1 LTRTFSLL
9 QLTRELN
16 SAWSFRQER
25 PQELSLTGPRLQGK
39 RSNPT
44 RRLLLLAVS
53 AALTLSLSL
62 AILHA
67 QPTESWRAATPDE
80 LKSIIPAR
88 APVIAERIET
98 EFRTASGIT
107 DGNGHFIA
115 GVVMITAGYS
125 AEGKYSHYFLVQA
138 PIRVGTVDLASGDYV
153 FGWTRSQDALKVSF
167 YQAATGKE
175 VGQVDAVRN
184 PAISRVESFRIW
196 PPHGDAGEPRSVI
209 QIGRFSFPYSL
220 SK

>member
-1 LTRTFSLL
+1 LTDSNRRRFLLAFSVAL
-9 QLTRELN
+9 
-16 SAWSFRQER
+16 A
-25 PQELSLTGPRLQGK
+25 LSLTP
-39 RSNPT
+39 
-44 RRLLLLAVS
+44 
-53 AALTLSLSL
+53 

-67 QPTESWRAATPDE
+67 QPADNWRAATPDE

-88 APVIAERIET
+88 APVISERIET
-98 EFRTASGIT
+98 EFRTASGVT

-138 PIRVGTVDLASGDYV
+138 PVRIGTLDLSPGDYV

-184 PAISRVESFRIW
+184 PSITRVESFRIW
-196 PPHGDAGEPRSVI
+196 PPRGGATEPHSVI
-209 QIGRFSFPYSL
+209 QIGRFSFPYL
-220 SK
+220 LTK

>member
-1 LTRTFSLL
+1 LTNPSRRRFLL
-9 QLTRELN
+9 AS
-16 SAWSFRQER
+16 SAVFA
-25 PQELSLTGPRLQGK
+25 LSLT
-39 RSNPT
+39 S
-44 RRLLLLAVS
+44 
-53 AALTLSLSL
+53 
-62 AILHA
+62 AILRA
-67 QPTESWRAATPDE
+67 QPAESWRAATPDE
-80 LKSIIPAR
+80 LKSVIPSR
-88 APVIAERIET
+88 APVISERIET

-107 DGNGHFIA
+107 DGSGHFIA

-138 PIRVGTVDLASGDYV
+138 PLRVGTLDLSPGDYV

-184 PAISRVESFRIW
+184 PAITRVESFRIW
-196 PPHGDAGEPRSVI
+196 PSHGSATEPHSVI
-209 QIGRFSFPYSL
+209 QIGRFAFPYLL

>member
-1 LTRTFSLL
+1 LTNSTRRNFLLAFSAAL
-9 QLTRELN
+9 
-16 SAWSFRQER
+16 A
-25 PQELSLTGPRLQGK
+25 LSLTP
-39 RSNPT
+39 P
-44 RRLLLLAVS
+44 
-53 AALTLSLSL
+53 
-62 AILHA
+62 ILHG
-67 QPTESWRAATPDE
+67 QPADNWRAATPDE

-88 APVIAERIET
+88 APVISERIET
-98 EFRTASGIT
+98 EFRTASGVT

-138 PIRVGTVDLASGDYV
+138 PMRVGTVDLSPGDYV

-184 PAISRVESFRIW
+184 PSITRVESFRIW
-196 PPHGDAGEPRSVI
+196 PPRGSAGEPHSII
-209 QIGRFSFPYSL
+209 QIGRFSFPYTL
-220 SK
+220 AK